1 MRNEGWRMMQEDE
14 EGWKRMKKDVGGW
27 RRMKEDEGGWRRMME
42 DEGGWRRIK
51 EDQGAWRRIKK
62 DQEGWRRM
70 KEKGWRI
77 LSCKRVLDLWWTDRR
92 TDRWTDIGDCSPYR
106 FYWEPLWTAQE
117 WQSIVWTCQN
127 SESQITVE
135 CERAYLLHPNIP
147 FHSIE
152 HWQYVCLISKMKASE
167 WCPKIVNDDFWSK
180 NL

>member
-1 MRNEGWRMMQEDE
+1 MEFKQAKGWGMRNEGWRMMQEDE

-27 RRMKEDEGGWRRMME
+27 NMKEDEG
-42 DEGGWRRIK
+42 
-51 EDQGAWRRIKK
+51 A
-62 DQEGWRRM
+62 WRRM

-135 CERAYLLHPNIP
+135 CERAYSLHPNIP